1 MHPLS
6 QLPFGQKGKEFTMIT
21 LVIQIAGL
29 AIGVGFLMYLIGQIK
44 SEKDANKTL
53 LTTVAVLGFSVFI
66 AAEVLTLGVDN
77 TGKLTGGGLLW
88 TLYQLLIKVFGSAAA
103 KITYTVPQFAQ
114 VYVAPKIARAAEVV
128 VQMFGQTKF
137 YFVA

>member
-1 MHPLS
+1 MV
-6 QLPFGQKGKEFTMIT
+6 T

-29 AIGVGFLMYLIGQIK
+29 AIGVGFLMYLIGQVK
-44 SEKDANKTL
+44 GEKDANKTL
-53 LTTVAVLGFSVFI
+53 LTTVAVLGFAVFI

-88 TLYQLLIKVFGSAAA
+88 TLYQLLIKVFGSAAG
-103 KITYTVPQFAQ
+103 KITYTVPQFAEFAQ

-137 YFVA
+137 YFAA